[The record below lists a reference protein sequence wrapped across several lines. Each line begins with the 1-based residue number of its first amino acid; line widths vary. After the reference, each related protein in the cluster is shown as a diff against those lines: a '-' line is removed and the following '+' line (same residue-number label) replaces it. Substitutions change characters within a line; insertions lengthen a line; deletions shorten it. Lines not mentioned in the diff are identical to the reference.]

1 MNLQKILVHPRMMKA
16 VTGLSR
22 KEFDDLAVTFGAA
35 VIENKRQASTAVARK
50 FGGGRIGRLA
60 SLPEKLLFILFYVKA
75 YPTFDVLAAWFD
87 FSATNACR
95 NVHVLLSALE
105 KSLGRKV
112 VLPVRQ
118 VSSLAELFAR
128 FPEMNDV
135 FVDGMARPV
144 QRPRSQKRQRKLY
157 SGKKRNHGRKSVMV
171 TDENKRIL
179 LLTPTK
185 SARRHDKRLADKSG
199 LFEKIPE
206 RVTVWADTG
215 FQGAQ
220 RQHQNTMMPKKATK
234 AAPLTLEE
242 KRENKTISGIRVV
255 VEHAIAGIKRFRSV
269 AERYRNRTPRME
281 DKFLWMA
288 AGLWNLHL
296 QHAT

>member
-1 MNLQKILVHPRMMKA
+1 MNLTKILAHPRTIQA

-22 KEFDDLAVTFGAA
+22 TEFDDLAVTFGQA
-35 VIENKRQASTAVARK
+35 VMENKRRASTAVSRK
-50 FGGGRIGRLA
+50 FGGGQKGRLA
-60 SLPEKLLFILFYVKA
+60 SIPEKLLFILFYMKA
-75 YPTFDVLAAWFD
+75 YPTFDVLGAWFD

-95 NVHVLLSALE
+95 NAHVLLAALE

-112 VLPVRQ
+112 VLPARR
-118 VSSLAELFAR
+118 VSSMAALFAR

-135 FVDGMARPV
+135 FVDGMERPV

-157 SGKKRNHGRKSVMV
+157 SGKKRNHGRKSVIV
-171 TDENKRIL
+171 TDEKKRVL

-185 SARRHDKRLADKSG
+185 SARRHDKRLADKNG

-206 RVTVWADTG
+206 KVTVWADTG
-215 FQGAQ
+215 FQGA
-220 RQHQNTMMPKKATK
+220 RKQHPKTMMPKKATR
-234 AAPLTLEE
+234 ASPLTLEE

-281 DKFLWMA
+281 DPFLWMA